1 SPVNFVNNIAT
12 PIPDSSTINRLFAVS
27 GITTPVARVEVS
39 FQISHTSDG
48 DLDIFLI
55 APDGTRVELT
65 TDNGGTLDDYGAD
78 CAAANRTTFSDLGL
92 TSITAGTPPFVGTFR
107 PEQPL
112 AAFAG

>member
-1 SPVNFVNNIAT
+1 NLRLILQTGNHGTYSVPVTVASGSAAGSPVNFVNNIPTA
-12 PIPDSSTINRLFAVS
+12 IPDLGTINRLFAVS

-78 CAAANRTTFSDLGL
+78 CAA
-92 TSITAGTPPFVGTFR
+92 
-107 PEQPL
+107 
-112 AAFAG
+112 